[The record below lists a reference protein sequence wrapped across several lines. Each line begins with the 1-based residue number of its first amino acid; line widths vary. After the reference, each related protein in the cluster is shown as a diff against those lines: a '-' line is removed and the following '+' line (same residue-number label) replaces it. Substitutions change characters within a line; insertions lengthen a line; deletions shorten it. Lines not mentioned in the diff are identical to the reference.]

1 MGFIDA
7 DAHGIET
14 GRLTWQYFDP
24 SEREYA
30 PPAEGPWFFE
40 GAVHRLGVFDDIR
53 PDRNPASEVLRT
65 THEFGQDF
73 YPPGTRDLSDIPARL
88 RHMDELG
95 ADAQICYSTFWL
107 IDPVQD
113 PVREAAMAR
122 SYNRWAAEGTAPSK
136 GRIRWM
142 IKAPARMMDRALE
155 ELEFGAKHGA
165 AGVELTGYKYNISS
179 GSPYWWPLYEK
190 AQDLGLAIGFHI
202 GASSQ
207 DYAPF
212 PKDTFYRTLSRVP
225 GAFASLLAWDVP
237 RKFPRLNFAFA
248 EAGSTWVPTVLQ
260 SLFRG
265 KSDAT
270 LRVFGDWRTMAKE
283 YMDET
288 DNMFATC
295 YLDDDIN
302 YVAQVAGGDRLM
314 MGTDYTHLDIGSDP
328 DGLRITARRSDV
340 DRELRVKMLDV
351 TPRKCHG
358 IPLDLR
364 PADREALAA
373 LA

>member
-1 MGFIDA
+1 MGFVDA

-14 GRLTWQYFDP
+14 GRRTWEYFDP
-24 SEREYA
+24 NEREYA
-30 PPAEGPWFFE
+30 PPSEGPWFFE
-40 GAVHRLGVFDDIR
+40 GSIQRFGTFDDLR
-53 PDRNPASEVLRT
+53 PDRPPESEAARASLN
-65 THEFGQDF
+65 FGQSF
-73 YPPGTRDLSDIPARL
+73 YPPGTRDLSDVPARL

-95 ADAQICYSTFWL
+95 ADVQVCYSTFWL

-122 SYNRWAAEGTAPSK
+122 SYNRWAAEGTAPSN

-142 IKAPARMMDRALE
+142 IKAPGRMMERAME

-165 AGVELTGYKYNISS
+165 VGVELTGYKYDISP
-179 GSPYWWPLYEK
+179 GSPYWWPLYAK
-190 AQDLGLAIGFHI
+190 AQDLGLTIGFHI
-202 GASSQ
+202 GASAQ
-207 DYAPF
+207 DYKPF

-225 GAFASLLAWDVP
+225 GAFASLVAWDVP
-237 RKFPRLNFAFA
+237 KKFPNLNFSFA

-270 LRVFGDWRTMAKE
+270 LRVFGDWRSLAKE
-283 YMDET
+283 YMEET
-288 DNMFATC
+288 GNMFVTC

-302 YVAQVAGGDRLM
+302 YVAQVAGRDCLM

-328 DGLRITARRSDV
+328 DGLRMTAGRSEV
-340 DRELRVKMLDV
+340 DRELRVKILDI

-358 IPLDLR
+358 IPMDLR
-364 PADREALAA
+364 PADQEALAA
-373 LA
+373 LV